1 MLFAGRDDGFFFSS
15 SAGNAWSRLEVPGE
29 TGKPVGI
36 VVDKVHDN
44 VVYAITEHAIHRSLD
59 YGEAWMGERW
69 ETLTEELPPSREHY
83 FAVSRGIPPML
94 YAILDGTIYSST
106 GDGRWQRGGY
116 AGIPEFG
123 RPLPFLVLDRNRQNL
138 LYTVVKVSYEGY
150 EFNIVFRSENGGAS
164 WNNDL
169 SRLFS
174 RYIARYEKGND
185 LLSNELTGE
194 LFGLAVPLGKGMPLV
209 AATSAGVMLSEDG
222 GENWRISNDG
232 LQIPIARSVF
242 APNESYVVYA
252 GTPGGLYRSID
263 GGKTWKSSNLIL
275 NFRSNI
281 RREVGS
287 AGYLD
292 AYWMARYHDFITEEQ
307 ALEDPSNW
315 NMDI

>member
-1 MLFAGRDDGFFFSS
+1 
-15 SAGNAWSRLEVPGE
+15 
-29 TGKPVGI
+29 
-36 VVDKVHDN
+36 
-44 VVYAITEHAIHRSLD
+44 
-59 YGEAWMGERW
+59 
-69 ETLTEELPPSREHY
+69 
-83 FAVSRGIPPML
+83 ML

-106 GDGRWQRGGY
+106 GDGMWQKGGY

-164 WNNDL
+164 WNNDMP
-169 SRLFS
+169 RLFS
-174 RYIARYEKGND
+174 RYITRYEKGTD
-185 LLSNELTGE
+185 LLANELTGE
-194 LFGLAVPLGKGMPLV
+194 MSGLVVPLGKGMPLL
-209 AATSAGVMLSEDG
+209 AATSRGIMLSEDG

-263 GGKTWKSSNLIL
+263 GGKIWKSSNLIL
-275 NFRSNI
+275 NFRGNI

-307 ALEDPSNW
+307 AQEDPSGW
-315 NMDI
+315 DMGV